1 MTNALPPPNHD
12 ILPSL
17 KTFLLAISPVFLVW
31 LPVLWLHL
39 TLVLFSGLITYAFT
53 RAIAHSIR
61 TSKQMPTFFG
71 IFHHKNR
78 AELLAIVIIVAI
90 ISLLIY
96 LFGDWVVSKANI
108 GVLNKLLE
116 QLMGVVEQLHTLLP
130 WSISQ
135 YLPISVNDFKDF
147 IFDTAKEHATQLQTL
162 GVHTLRGLGYVVVGI
177 AIGAIMALQI
187 PPAIAPT
194 EKPFIRHMRM
204 RFDELITGF
213 SDVFFAQVK
222 ISAINTVLTSVYL
235 LGILPMI
242 GHPLPMPWTVV
253 LITFFAG
260 LVPVVGNLFSN
271 VMIVTLSLTH
281 GLMVSLLSLTWLVGI
296 HKLEYFLNAQIIGT
310 KIRATA
316 WELLLF
322 MLVLE
327 STFGL
332 AGLVSAPVI
341 YAQIKRILHNRGWV

>member
-1 MTNALPPPNHD
+1 MTDREPSACLPD
-12 ILPSL
+12 L
-17 KTFLLAISPVFLVW
+17 KTFLLAISPVILVW
-31 LPVLWLHL
+31 LPVLLLHL
-39 TLVLFSGLITYAFT
+39 TLVLFAGLITYAFT
-53 RAIAHSIR
+53 RAIANSIR
-61 TSKQMPTFFG
+61 KSKQMPTFLG
-71 IFHHKNR
+71 KFHTNSC
-78 AELLAIVIIVAI
+78 AEMLAIAIIVAL
-90 ISLLIY
+90 ISLLTY
-96 LFGDWVVSKANI
+96 LFGDWVVAKANVA
-108 GVLNKLLE
+108 VLNRLLE
-116 QLMGVVEQLHTLLP
+116 QLMSIIEQLHTLLP
-130 WSISQ
+130 FSISQ
-135 YLPISVNDFKDF
+135 YLPISDYEFKEMLLKS
-147 IFDTAKEHATQLQTL
+147 AKEHAPQLQSL
-162 GVHTLRGLGYVVVGI
+162 GVHTLRGVGYLIVGI
-177 AIGAIMALQI
+177 AIGAIMALQV
-187 PPAIAPT
+187 PPTLPLTA
-194 EKPFIRHMRM
+194 KPFVHYMRQ

-222 ISAINTVLTSVYL
+222 ISTINTILTSVYL

-253 LITFFAG
+253 LITFLAG

-271 VMIVTLSLTH
+271 VVIVTLSLTH
-281 GLMVSLLSLTWLVGI
+281 GLMVSVLSLTWLVGI

-327 STFGL
+327 ATFGL

>member
-1 MTNALPPPNHD
+1 MIEKPDSHV
-12 ILPSL
+12 LPSL
-17 KTFLLAISPVFLVW
+17 KMFLFAISPVFLVW
-31 LPVLWLHL
+31 LPVLLLHL
-39 TLVLFSGLITYAFT
+39 ALVMFAGLITYAFT
-53 RAIAHSIR
+53 RVIAQSIR
-61 TSKQMPTFFG
+61 NSKQMPTFLG
-71 IFHHKNR
+71 HFHHKNR
-78 AELLAIVIIVAI
+78 AEILSIVIIVSI
-90 ISLLIY
+90 ISICTY
-96 LFGDWVVSKANI
+96 LFGDWVVAKANI
-108 GVLNKLLE
+108 VVLNSLLE
-116 QLMGVVEQLHTLLP
+116 QLMSIVEQLHTLLP
-130 WSISQ
+130 FSISQ
-135 YLPISVNDFKDF
+135 YLPISDYEFKEL
-147 IFDTAKEHATQLQTL
+147 IINTAKNHAPELQNL
-162 GVHTLRGLGYVVVGI
+162 GIHTLRGVGYLVIGI

-187 PPAIAPT
+187 PPTVAPNA
-194 EKPFIRHMRM
+194 KPFIQHMRV

-253 LITFFAG
+253 LITFLAG

-271 VMIVTLSLTH
+271 VVIVTLSLTH
-281 GLMVSLLSLTWLVGI
+281 GLMISLLSLTWLVSI

-327 STFGL
+327 ASFGL
-332 AGLVSAPVI
+332 AGMVSAPVI

>member
-1 MTNALPPPNHD
+1 MIEKPDSHV
-12 ILPSL
+12 LPSL
-17 KTFLLAISPVFLVW
+17 KMFLFAISPVFLVW
-31 LPVLWLHL
+31 LPVLLLHL
-39 TLVLFSGLITYAFT
+39 TLVMFAGLITYALT
-53 RAIAHSIR
+53 RVIAQSIR
-61 TSKQMPTFFG
+61 NSKQMPTFLG
-71 IFHHKNR
+71 HFHHKNR
-78 AELLAIVIIVAI
+78 AEILSIVIIVSI
-90 ISLLIY
+90 ISICTY
-96 LFGDWVVSKANI
+96 LFGDWVVAKANI
-108 GVLNKLLE
+108 VVLNSLLE
-116 QLMGVVEQLHTLLP
+116 QLMSIVEQLHTLLP
-130 WSISQ
+130 FSISQ
-135 YLPISVNDFKDF
+135 YLPISDYEFKEL
-147 IFDTAKEHATQLQTL
+147 IINTAKNHAPELQNL
-162 GVHTLRGLGYVVVGI
+162 GIHTLRGVGYLVIGI

-187 PPAIAPT
+187 PPTVAPNA
-194 EKPFIRHMRM
+194 KPFIQHMRV

-253 LITFFAG
+253 LITFLAG

-271 VMIVTLSLTH
+271 VVIVTLSLTH
-281 GLMVSLLSLTWLVGI
+281 GLMISLLSLTWLVSI

-327 STFGL
+327 ASFGL
-332 AGLVSAPVI
+332 AGMVSAPVI

>member
-1 MTNALPPPNHD
+1 MIENPDSHV
-12 ILPSL
+12 LPSL
-17 KTFLLAISPVFLVW
+17 KMFLFAISPVFLVW
-31 LPVLWLHL
+31 LPVLLLHL
-39 TLVLFSGLITYAFT
+39 TLVMFAGLITYAFT
-53 RAIAHSIR
+53 RVIAQSIR
-61 TSKQMPTFFG
+61 NSKQMPTFLG
-71 IFHHKNR
+71 HFHHKNR
-78 AELLAIVIIVAI
+78 AEILSIVIIVSI
-90 ISLLIY
+90 ISICTY
-96 LFGDWVVSKANI
+96 LFGDWVVAKANI
-108 GVLNKLLE
+108 VVLNSLLE
-116 QLMGVVEQLHTLLP
+116 QLMSIVEQLHTLLP
-130 WSISQ
+130 FSISQ
-135 YLPISVNDFKDF
+135 YLPISDYEFKEL
-147 IFDTAKEHATQLQTL
+147 IINTAKNHAPELQNL
-162 GVHTLRGLGYVVVGI
+162 GIHTLRGVGYLVIGI

-187 PPAIAPT
+187 PPTVAPNA
-194 EKPFIRHMRM
+194 KPFIQHMRV

-253 LITFFAG
+253 LITFLAG

-271 VMIVTLSLTH
+271 VVIVTLSLTH
-281 GLMVSLLSLTWLVGI
+281 GLMISLLSLTWLVSI

-327 STFGL
+327 ASFGL
-332 AGLVSAPVI
+332 AGMVSAPVI